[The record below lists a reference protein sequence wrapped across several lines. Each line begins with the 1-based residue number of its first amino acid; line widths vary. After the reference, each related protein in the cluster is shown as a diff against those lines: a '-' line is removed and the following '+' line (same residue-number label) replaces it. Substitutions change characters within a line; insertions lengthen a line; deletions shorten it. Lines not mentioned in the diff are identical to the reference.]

1 MPLPFEQ
8 LPNESNKA
16 FAAFSTYLNLG
27 PNRSFYKSAQKLGK
41 SARLLRRWADKFDW
55 AGRLAAHASHLAA
68 LEREALETTAR
79 GKAAEWSGREQKLRE
94 AEWVM
99 HERAIAAAQK
109 GLDAF
114 MEREKVY
121 ANLSDIARM
130 LEIAS
135 KLGRLATGLG
145 TDGEGRKGDD
155 LPTLRVE
162 VSVALDK
169 IYGQPEAGH
178 TLPPANAPAPIGE
191 AGPAKEIVDV
201 VEVKDG
207 GKAESGKRKAGINE
221 TGLGAV
227 TGGQQ

>member
-16 FAAFSTYLNLG
+16 FAAFSMYLSLG
-27 PNRSFYKSAQKLGK
+27 SNRSINQSARKMGK
-41 SARLLRRWADKFDW
+41 SARGLRRWADKFDW
-55 AGRLAAHASHLAA
+55 TGRLAAHASHLAV

-79 GKAAEWSGREQKLRE
+79 TKAAEWSGREQKLRE

-162 VSVALDK
+162 VSVALEK
-169 IYGQPEAGH
+169 IYGVAA
-178 TLPPANAPAPIGE
+178 PPANLPAPNVPPANE
-191 AGPAKEIVDV
+191 AAPSENV
-201 VEVKDG
+201 VEVEEVKP
-207 GKAESGKRKAGINE
+207 
-221 TGLGAV
+221 
-227 TGGQQ
+227 